1 MPGERF
7 TYTAAISAAN
17 PYGNIGSYGKGWL
30 MGGTDLSAAY
40 HLNWSTRLI
49 VSMFQLQHWPEGFN
63 SGLAP
68 VYLAGFRN
76 PVGCA
81 DLSNGTACGPGTGR
95 NINVATKDTFGVFM
109 LNKLFVIKSDKL
121 PGPLP
126 IVITPTY
133 VARGGLIAFAPG
145 HNDVVPF
152 TYNLPDGPVENIP
165 VRTAQYYAVAITLP
179 FLKTPKMFATF
190 TVAPQWI
197 VHTAGANV
205 GNSMQLPQVLYL
217 EYTPTRTTTLF
228 FEPQSARDYLPTD
241 PYPEHLFAYFL
252 GVSQRLTKYSFVQ
265 AVLNSGGVTNLGPDG
280 VVGIKCLTAQ
290 QAINNACGLAIG
302 GLKATQL
309 QLEFGV
315 GSPTSF
321 HYEFQRLHYEKLV
334 RSDSHYVARD
344 RGACGLRRRGRDLE
358 PGSPAARI
366 ARAAAD
372 DDSFEH
378 RRRRRQL
385 DGGLSVERLPRSDR
399 RSDNINASTIRFYQ
413 GQENGWWADLY
424 EQASGEPLD
433 TAISKCTIRRPVRCR

>member
-1 MPGERF
+1 MLGRPFGAILAAIAASTIFASALPALADGTENVYQQSILPGANTAIKNFLDQQQAARAKARRQASATSPNVAQAPPVSQQPIGPVIALPGERF

-40 HLNWSTRLI
+40 HLNWSTRLM

-81 DLSNGTACGPGTGR
+81 DLSDGTACGPGTGR

-133 VARGGLIAFAPG
+133 VARGGIIAFAPG

-165 VRTAQYYAVAITLP
+165 VRTAQYYAVAVTLP

-280 VVGIKCLTAQ
+280 IVGIKCLTAQ

-309 QLEFGV
+309 QLEVGI
-315 GSPTSF
+315 GSP
-321 HYEFQRLHYEKLV
+321 
-334 RSDSHYVARD
+334 
-344 RGACGLRRRGRDLE
+344 
-358 PGSPAARI
+358 
-366 ARAAAD
+366 
-372 DDSFEH
+372 
-378 RRRRRQL
+378 
-385 DGGLSVERLPRSDR
+385 SV
-399 RSDNINASTIRFYQ
+399 F
-413 GQENGWWADLY
+413 
-424 EQASGEPLD
+424 PL
-433 TAISKCTIRRPVRCR
+433 

>member
-1 MPGERF
+1 VLAAVAAFTTIVPALPARADGTENIYQQSIVPGANTAIKNILDQQQAAREKARRQAAATSPSVAQAPPVSQQPIGPVIELPGGRF

-30 MGGTDLSAAY
+30 MGGTDLSASY
-40 HLNWSTRLI
+40 GFNWSTRVV
-49 VSMFQLQHWPEGFN
+49 VSMFQLQHWPQGFN

-109 LNKLFVIKSDKL
+109 LEKLFVIKSDKL
-121 PGPLP
+121 PGPVP

-179 FLKTPKMFATF
+179 FLKTPKMFGTF
-190 TVAPQWI
+190 TVAPQWL
-197 VHTAGANV
+197 VHTAGANS
-205 GNSMQLPQVLYL
+205 GNSMQFPQVLYL

-252 GVSQRLTKYSFVQ
+252 GVSQRLTKFSFVQ
-265 AVLNSGGVTNLGPDG
+265 AVLNSGSPTNLGPDG

-302 GLKATQL
+302 GLKATQI
-309 QLEFGV
+309 QLEFGI
-315 GSPTSF
+315 GSPTVF
-321 HYEFQRLHYEKLV
+321 
-334 RSDSHYVARD
+334 
-344 RGACGLRRRGRDLE
+344 
-358 PGSPAARI
+358 
-366 ARAAAD
+366 
-372 DDSFEH
+372 
-378 RRRRRQL
+378 
-385 DGGLSVERLPRSDR
+385 
-399 RSDNINASTIRFYQ
+399 
-413 GQENGWWADLY
+413 
-424 EQASGEPLD
+424 PL
-433 TAISKCTIRRPVRCR
+433 

>member
-1 MPGERF
+1 MLGRPFGAVLAAVAALAIIASALPALADGTENVYQQSILPGANTAIKNFLDEQQAAREKARRQASATSPNVAQAPPVPQRKIGPVMALPGERF
-7 TYTAAISAAN
+7 TYMAAFSAAN

-30 MGGTDLSAAY
+30 MGGTDLSVGY
-40 HLNWSTRLI
+40 HFNWSTRLL

-63 SGLAP
+63 SGLVP

-81 DLSNGTACGPGTGR
+81 DLSDGTACGPGTGR

-133 VARGGLIAFAPG
+133 VARGGIIAFAPG

-179 FLKTPKMFATF
+179 FLKTPKMFATL
-190 TVAPQWI
+190 TVAPQWL

-205 GNSMQLPQVLYL
+205 GNSMQLPQVLYF

-252 GVSQRLTKYSFVQ
+252 GVSQRLTRYSFVQ
-265 AVLNSGGVTNLGPDG
+265 AVINSGNPTNLGPDG
-280 VVGIKCLTAQ
+280 VVGIKCLTVQ
-290 QAINNACGLAIG
+290 QTINNACGLAIG

-315 GSPTSF
+315 GSPNVF
-321 HYEFQRLHYEKLV
+321 
-334 RSDSHYVARD
+334 
-344 RGACGLRRRGRDLE
+344 
-358 PGSPAARI
+358 
-366 ARAAAD
+366 
-372 DDSFEH
+372 
-378 RRRRRQL
+378 
-385 DGGLSVERLPRSDR
+385 
-399 RSDNINASTIRFYQ
+399 
-413 GQENGWWADLY
+413 
-424 EQASGEPLD
+424 PL
-433 TAISKCTIRRPVRCR
+433 

>member
-1 MPGERF
+1 MLGRPLGAVLAAVAALTITASALPALADGTENVYQQSILPGANTAIKNFLDQQHAAREKARRQASATSPNVAQAPPVPQPRTGPVIALPGERF

-40 HLNWSTRLI
+40 HLNWSTRLM

-81 DLSNGTACGPGTGR
+81 DLSDGNACGPGTGR

-165 VRTAQYYAVAITLP
+165 VRTAQYYAVAVTLP

-205 GNSMQLPQVLYL
+205 GNSMQLPQVLYF

-265 AVLNSGGVTNLGPDG
+265 AVLNSGGVTNQGPDG
-280 VVGIKCLTAQ
+280 IVGIKCLTAQ
-290 QAINNACGLAIG
+290 QALNNACGLAIG

-309 QLEFGV
+309 QLEFGI
-315 GSPTSF
+315 GSPNVF
-321 HYEFQRLHYEKLV
+321 
-334 RSDSHYVARD
+334 
-344 RGACGLRRRGRDLE
+344 
-358 PGSPAARI
+358 
-366 ARAAAD
+366 
-372 DDSFEH
+372 
-378 RRRRRQL
+378 
-385 DGGLSVERLPRSDR
+385 
-399 RSDNINASTIRFYQ
+399 
-413 GQENGWWADLY
+413 
-424 EQASGEPLD
+424 PL
-433 TAISKCTIRRPVRCR
+433 

>member
-1 MPGERF
+1 MLGRPFGAVLAAVAALTIIASALPALADGTENVYQQSIVPGANTAIKNFLDQQQAASEKARRQASTTSPNVAQAPPVPQQRTGPVMALPGEKF

-30 MGGTDLSAAY
+30 MGGTDLSVAY
-40 HLNWSTRLI
+40 HVNWSTRLM

-81 DLSNGTACGPGTGR
+81 DLSDGTACGPGTGR

-133 VARGGLIAFAPG
+133 VARGGIIAFAPG

-165 VRTAQYYAVAITLP
+165 VRTAQYYAVAVTLP

-265 AVLNSGGVTNLGPDG
+265 AVLNSGGVTNQGPDG
-280 VVGIKCLTAQ
+280 IVGIKCLTAQ
-290 QAINNACGLAIG
+290 QALNNACGLAIG

-315 GSPTSF
+315 GSPNVF
-321 HYEFQRLHYEKLV
+321 
-334 RSDSHYVARD
+334 
-344 RGACGLRRRGRDLE
+344 
-358 PGSPAARI
+358 
-366 ARAAAD
+366 
-372 DDSFEH
+372 
-378 RRRRRQL
+378 
-385 DGGLSVERLPRSDR
+385 
-399 RSDNINASTIRFYQ
+399 
-413 GQENGWWADLY
+413 
-424 EQASGEPLD
+424 PL
-433 TAISKCTIRRPVRCR
+433 

>member
-1 MPGERF
+1 MLGRPFGAVLAAVAALTITASALPALADGTENVYQQSILPGANTAIKNFLDQQHAAREKARRQASATSPNVAQAPPVPQPRTGPVIALPGERF

-40 HLNWSTRLI
+40 HLNWSTRLM

-81 DLSNGTACGPGTGR
+81 DLSDGNACGPGTGR

-165 VRTAQYYAVAITLP
+165 VRTAQYYAVAVTLP

-205 GNSMQLPQVLYL
+205 GNSMQLPQVLYF

-265 AVLNSGGVTNLGPDG
+265 AVLNSGGVTNQGPDG
-280 VVGIKCLTAQ
+280 IVGIKCLTAQ
-290 QAINNACGLAIG
+290 QALNNACGLAIG

-315 GSPTSF
+315 GSPNVF
-321 HYEFQRLHYEKLV
+321 
-334 RSDSHYVARD
+334 
-344 RGACGLRRRGRDLE
+344 
-358 PGSPAARI
+358 
-366 ARAAAD
+366 
-372 DDSFEH
+372 
-378 RRRRRQL
+378 
-385 DGGLSVERLPRSDR
+385 
-399 RSDNINASTIRFYQ
+399 
-413 GQENGWWADLY
+413 
-424 EQASGEPLD
+424 PL
-433 TAISKCTIRRPVRCR
+433 

>member
-1 MPGERF
+1 MLGRSFGAVLAAVAALTIFVSALPALADGTENVYQQSILPGANTAIKNFLDQQQAAREKARRQASATSPSVAQAPPVPQQRTGPVMALPGERF

-17 PYGNIGSYGKGWL
+17 PYGNIGSYGRGWL
-30 MGGTDLSAAY
+30 MGGTDLTAAY
-40 HLNWSTRLI
+40 HFNWSTRLM

-81 DLSNGTACGPGTGR
+81 DLSDGTACGPGTGR

-133 VARGGLIAFAPG
+133 VARGGIIAFAPG

-165 VRTAQYYAVAITLP
+165 VRTAQYYAVAVTLP

-205 GNSMQLPQVLYL
+205 GNSMQLPQVLYF

-252 GVSQRLTKYSFVQ
+252 GVSQRVTKYSFVQ
-265 AVLNSGGVTNLGPDG
+265 VVLNSGGVTNQGPDG
-280 VVGIKCLTAQ
+280 IVGIKCLTAQ

-309 QLEFGV
+309 QLEFGI
-315 GSPTSF
+315 GSPNVF
-321 HYEFQRLHYEKLV
+321 
-334 RSDSHYVARD
+334 
-344 RGACGLRRRGRDLE
+344 
-358 PGSPAARI
+358 
-366 ARAAAD
+366 
-372 DDSFEH
+372 
-378 RRRRRQL
+378 
-385 DGGLSVERLPRSDR
+385 
-399 RSDNINASTIRFYQ
+399 
-413 GQENGWWADLY
+413 
-424 EQASGEPLD
+424 PL
-433 TAISKCTIRRPVRCR
+433 